1 MTLPCAPRL
10 RFGAAT
16 LLPLLVAAAC
26 ATPQA
31 AEQPPAVS
39 TPLQAASTQA
49 QAPAATPQE
58 PAFVTLRLGPAA
70 RWFAATPFVR
80 DGLGSRWPATNVV
93 EGICIPHP
101 TRTDACWA
109 LGPEGSQLVTWAP
122 VEGPP
127 PTPQDAPP
135 QSPQPALV
143 RHDPYLDEAATDDL
157 LRQPR
162 TVCTI
167 SESGTDILRLCDSYS
182 RNGPPSGFRVER
194 LGEDGSAI
202 PERAFSWTN
211 EDAWPF
217 RASLPAGVLAFH
229 GSCAGQRSDAR
240 VCVRNRG
247 GDYEELQV
255 PRPLPSN
262 AMVDTP
268 LSADGKM
275 EVVAWIPGD
284 DKAFTIVLARA
295 RRTVVF
301 TREDALRID
310 KELSAKLHVKLSE
323 RYRSC
328 ELASLQGGV
337 LRYLCRW
344 QRAAAAVE
352 LDLAD
357 KSVRVEPAPFA
368 EGESPFGLRV
378 TETGSVLE
386 SVDGW
391 KTWRPV
397 EGPPQK
403 PAPEPSLRCHR
414 MGCRLGDWVRLGW
427 GP

>member
-1 MTLPCAPRL
+1 MELPSAPRL
-10 RFGAAT
+10 RLLGSRV
-16 LLPLLVAAAC
+16 LPLLVAAAC

-31 AEQPPAVS
+31 AELPPTVS
-39 TPLQAASTQA
+39 TPLPAASTQA

-93 EGICIPHP
+93 EGICVPHP

-122 VEGPP
+122 LEG
-127 PTPQDAPP
+127 P

-143 RHDPYLDEAATDDL
+143 RQDPYLDEAATDDL

-162 TVCTI
+162 AVCTI
-167 SESGTDILRLCDSYS
+167 TESGTDILRLCDSYS

-194 LGEDGSAI
+194 LGEDGAAL

-211 EDAWPF
+211 EDPWPF
-217 RASLPAGVLAFH
+217 RASLPAGILAFH

-240 VCVRNRG
+240 LCVRNRG
-247 GDYEELQV
+247 GDYEELHV

-268 LSADGKM
+268 LTANGKM

-284 DKAFTIVLARA
+284 DEAFTIVLARA
-295 RRTVVF
+295 HRTVVF
-301 TREDALRID
+301 TMGDAQRID
-310 KELSAKLHVKLSE
+310 KELSAKLHVKLSD

-328 ELASLQGGV
+328 ELASLQSGV

-403 PAPEPSLRCHR
+403 PAPEPTLRCHR